1 MCTGR
6 IHGFVGSKRLTRH
19 SNQTRSGLDG
29 SVRLELQKKP
39 KIADWIDL
47 GRFGLITDYS
57 DQCSPLLVIILEGF

>member
-6 IHGFVGSKRLTRH
+6 IHGFKKVNPSFEPNQIGFGRVSSTR
-19 SNQTRSGLDG
+19 TP
-29 SVRLELQKKP
+29 ELQKKP
-39 KIADWIDL
+39 EIADWIDL